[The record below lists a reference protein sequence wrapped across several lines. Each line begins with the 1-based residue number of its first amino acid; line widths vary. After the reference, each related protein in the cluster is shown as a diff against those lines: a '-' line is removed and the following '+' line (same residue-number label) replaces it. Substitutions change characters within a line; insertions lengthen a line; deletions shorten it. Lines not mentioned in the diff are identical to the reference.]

1 MRQIQRKREAVGALA
16 DLGDASTFEF
26 TGASMTAAQIVM
38 HSRSEAAIHRWDVA
52 GSDAVSDELLSQP
65 ELTDH
70 AVGVLNAMP
79 ILNES
84 SQRRARHS
92 DGIPLSIVLRAEGRP
107 DVVLSGERDGARWE
121 LAGEGSGL
129 GDAVVHTDPAHRLLV
144 LWGRRPI
151 KRPLT
156 IEADDGT
163 APIVFS
169 VLWPSCVPW
178 C

>member
-1 MRQIQRKREAVGALA
+1 M
-16 DLGDASTFEF
+16 
-26 TGASMTAAQIVM
+26 MPAAQIVM

-107 DVVLSGERDGARWE
+107 DVVLSGSGWRALGAR
-121 LAGEGSGL
+121 
-129 GDAVVHTDPAHRLLV
+129 
-144 LWGRRPI
+144 RRGQ
-151 KRPLT
+151 RPR
-156 IEADDGT
+156 
-163 APIVFS
+163 
-169 VLWPSCVPW
+169 
-178 C
+178 